1 MRRARQVSLYN
12 VSYNNSIKLENY
24 AKGSQMKHREEIFSR
39 LANIT
44 IWLLMSFGMLFHFL
58 FIPMLS
64 RELPATY
71 VEFNGD
77 GLIIQVFLST
87 ITLAA
92 QATLLA
98 VSLLLRRI
106 LKGSLFSQS
115 AITWVNVLAT
125 SCATFSAFLVALLY
139 WLSFQGA
146 AAPAI
151 AFGLIGGTI
160 VAAAFTFVTLS
171 LKYILKAAIANEQE
185 LEAVI

>member
-1 MRRARQVSLYN
+1 V
-12 VSYNNSIKLENY
+12 KD
-24 AKGSQMKHREEIFSR
+24 REEIFAR
-39 LANIT
+39 LANVT
-44 IWLLMSFGMLFHFL
+44 IWMLITFGMFFHFL

-77 GLIIQVFLST
+77 GLLIQIFLST
-87 ITLAA
+87 ITLVA
-92 QATLLA
+92 QSILLA

-106 LKGSLFSQS
+106 LKGSLFSES

-125 SCATFSAFLVALLY
+125 SCATFSGLLVVLLY
-139 WLSFQGA
+139 WLTFQGA

-160 VAAAFTFVTLS
+160 VAAAFAFVTLS
-171 LKYILKAAIANEQE
+171 LKYVLKAAIANQQE

>member
-1 MRRARQVSLYN
+1 
-12 VSYNNSIKLENY
+12 
-24 AKGSQMKHREEIFSR
+24 MKHREKIFSR

-58 FIPMLS
+58 FIPMLC

-77 GLIIQVFLST
+77 GLLIQIFLST
-87 ITLAA
+87 ITLVA
-92 QATLLA
+92 QSTLLS
-98 VSLLLRRI
+98 VSMLLRRI
-106 LKGSLFSQS
+106 LKGSLFSES
-115 AITWVNVLAT
+115 AISWVNGLAA
-125 SCATFSAFLVALLY
+125 SCATFSGLLVALLY
-139 WLSFQGA
+139 WLTFQGA

-160 VAAAFTFVTLS
+160 VAAAFAFVTLS
-171 LKYILKAAIANEQE
+171 LKHLLKAAIANQQE

>member
-1 MRRARQVSLYN
+1 
-12 VSYNNSIKLENY
+12 
-24 AKGSQMKHREEIFSR
+24 MKHREEIFAR

-44 IWLLMSFGMLFHFL
+44 IWVLISFGMLFHFL

-77 GLIIQVFLST
+77 GLLIQILLST
-87 ITLAA
+87 ITLVA
-92 QATLLA
+92 QSTLLA

-106 LKGSLFSQS
+106 LKGNLFSES

-125 SCATFSAFLVALLY
+125 SCATFSGLLVSLLY
-139 WLSFQGA
+139 WLTFQGA
-146 AAPAI
+146 AGPAI
-151 AFGLIGGTI
+151 AFGLIGGAI
-160 VAAAFTFVTLS
+160 VGAAFACVTLS
-171 LKYILKAAIANEQE
+171 LKYVLKAAIVNQHE

>member
-1 MRRARQVSLYN
+1 V
-12 VSYNNSIKLENY
+12 KD
-24 AKGSQMKHREEIFSR
+24 REEIFAR
-39 LANIT
+39 LANVT
-44 IWLLMSFGMLFHFL
+44 IWMLITFGMLFHFL

-77 GLIIQVFLST
+77 GLLIQIFLST
-87 ITLAA
+87 ITLVA
-92 QATLLA
+92 QSTLLA

-106 LKGSLFSQS
+106 LKGSLFSES
-115 AITWVNVLAT
+115 AITWVNILAT
-125 SCATFSAFLVALLY
+125 SCATFSGLLVALLY
-139 WLSFQGA
+139 WLTFQGA

-160 VAAAFTFVTLS
+160 VAVAFAFVTLS
-171 LKYILKAAIANEQE
+171 LKYVLKAAIANQQE

>member
-1 MRRARQVSLYN
+1 V
-12 VSYNNSIKLENY
+12 KD
-24 AKGSQMKHREEIFSR
+24 REEIFAR
-39 LANIT
+39 LANVT
-44 IWLLMSFGMLFHFL
+44 IWMLITFGMLFHFL

-77 GLIIQVFLST
+77 GLLIQIFLST
-87 ITLAA
+87 ITLVA
-92 QATLLA
+92 QSILLS

-106 LKGSLFSQS
+106 LKGSLFSES
-115 AITWVNVLAT
+115 AISWVNVLAA
-125 SCATFSAFLVALLY
+125 SCATFSGLLVALLY
-139 WLSFQGA
+139 WLTFQGA

-160 VAAAFTFVTLS
+160 VAAAFAFVTLS
-171 LKYILKAAIANEQE
+171 LKYILKAAIANQQE

>member
-1 MRRARQVSLYN
+1 V
-12 VSYNNSIKLENY
+12 KD
-24 AKGSQMKHREEIFSR
+24 REEIFAR
-39 LANIT
+39 LANVT
-44 IWLLMSFGMLFHFL
+44 IWMLITFGMFFHFL

-77 GLIIQVFLST
+77 GLLIQIFLST
-87 ITLAA
+87 ITLVA
-92 QATLLA
+92 QSILLA

-106 LKGSLFSQS
+106 LKGSLFSES

-125 SCATFSAFLVALLY
+125 SCATFSGLLVVLLY
-139 WLSFQGA
+139 WLTFQGA

-160 VAAAFTFVTLS
+160 VAAAFAFVTLS
-171 LKYILKAAIANEQE
+171 LKYILKAAIANQQE